1 MLYTHTRTI
10 SFIKRKLENNKIWE
24 MRGNTRYFSQECID
38 AYMTNNKRTIKDMA
52 NRDFHAQNQLSFGY
66 SFAK

>member
-1 MLYTHTRTI
+1 
-10 SFIKRKLENNKIWE
+10 
-24 MRGNTRYFSQECID
+24 MRGRSRYCSQECID

-66 SFAK
+66 SFAKQAMEEGGGRGEERGEDVD